1 MVLLDSDPKAI
12 ELVTMYIINQAHALH
27 KACFVSKTHKF
38 VKGYVKFISV
48 RDYRPDELQRIKGG
62 VSK

>member
-38 VKGYVKFISV
+38 VKGYVKFISL
-48 RDYRPDELQRIKGG
+48 RDYRPDEVQFVKGG
-62 VSK
+62 VKR

>member
-12 ELVTMYIINQAHALH
+12 ELVAMYIINQARDAN

-48 RDYRPDELQRIKGG
+48 RDYRPDEVQFVKGG
-62 VSK
+62 VKR

>member
-12 ELVTMYIINQAHALH
+12 ELVAMYIINQARNAN

-38 VKGYVKFISV
+38 VKGYVKFVSV
-48 RDYRPDELQRIKGG
+48 RDYRPDELQKIKGG